1 MSADDFSIVRG
12 EKKRSR
18 RNLDM
23 LSLLISPHCEAP
35 VLRRRQIQTISTD
48 RKMITPTAK
57 TDARTASNATLCFDG
72 VLELTLVTAAV
83 ELEDIVVTK
92 CLS

>member
-1 MSADDFSIVRG
+1 
-12 EKKRSR
+12 
-18 RNLDM
+18 M

-48 RKMITPTAK
+48 RRMITTTAK
-57 TDARTASNATLCFDG
+57 TVARTASSATLRFDG

-83 ELEDIVVTK
+83 VLEDIAVTK